1 MSGSFE
7 TLLTRAL
14 GLLVNASWAGT
25 LLLGIIWTLV
35 WIFRRA
41 SAAFRSLVWNFGVS
55 AALILPFLLFFMPAS
70 WNLGWLSLHR
80 PDDANVSVASGSS
93 AIPAYETARALAPE
107 PPSME
112 TNSPQAVGNRG
123 IYSLATRCA
132 VGCWLA
138 GALFTFGRFAFGYI
152 ILLVR
157 ARRINDIPEA
167 EWCIAAQEAA
177 RKLQISDEIKLLQ
190 SSENYAPAVWGF
202 RVPLVLLPTLTGWS
216 RERRLVIL
224 LHEFAHIKRKD
235 SRTLLIQQIVA
246 AIYWFHP
253 IVRLSL
259 TAARRTCEHACDD
272 LVLDAGVRPCD
283 YADHL
288 VEISQSL
295 LPGKATQAVF
305 CLMGMSSLEG
315 RLMAILDPV
324 ASRST
329 PKSYVRT
336 MVGLSLVPV
345 LLLMTALRPLS
356 FAEPTLPDATPLTT
370 APGILKTAKNE
381 IPEPHTESV
390 VQLTPASVSKPTRPS
405 SQNTQFAS
413 ETLGQEG
420 EHDVASSF
428 AISHNDTP
436 LPGPVPANDAVPMP
450 SVVQQSDAV
459 ADVNGSMSNRGDYSA
474 KGLLIPLQQE
484 VDAITRLS
492 APVDSPTIAPAPRS
506 KPNTSG
512 NLVLHAG
519 THLWLVFTKGMS
531 SKTAARGDTVE
542 LALLND
548 IKVGDIIVAK
558 AGSKAVGVVSD
569 VRKARAP
576 GKSGVL
582 NIQLKYIQVDTA
594 QIPIRRLPA
603 EASGSDIQAYNP
615 PFHLKWPL
623 GLFRT
628 GDDVEI
634 NQQTT
639 FDAYVD
645 ANVLVPPA

>member
-14 GLLVNASWAGT
+14 GLLVNASWSVT
-25 LLLGIIWTLV
+25 LLLGIVWTLV

-80 PDDANVSVASGSS
+80 PDDVNVSVASGSS
-93 AIPAYETARALAPE
+93 AVPALETARALAPE
-107 PPSME
+107 SPSME
-112 TNSPQAVGNRG
+112 TNSPQAVGNREF
-123 IYSLATRCA
+123 YSLATRCA

-138 GALFTFGRFAFGYI
+138 GALFMSGRFAFGYS

-157 ARRINDIPEA
+157 ARRINDVPEV
-167 EWCIAAQEAA
+167 EWRIAAQEAA
-177 RKLQISDEIKLLQ
+177 HKLQISDEIKLLQ
-190 SSENYAPAVWGF
+190 SGENYAPAVWGF

-246 AIYWFHP
+246 ALYWFHP

-259 TAARRTCEHACDD
+259 TAARRTCEQACDD

-305 CLMGMSSLEG
+305 CLMGTSSLEG
-315 RLMAILDPV
+315 RLIAILDPV
-324 ASRST
+324 ASRRT
-329 PKSYVRT
+329 PKAYVRT

-356 FAEPTLPDATPLTT
+356 FAEQILPDAMIVPDT
-370 APGILKTAKNE
+370 LKTAKKEIREPRNE
-381 IPEPHTESV
+381 NV
-390 VQLTPASVSKPTRPS
+390 VQLIPASIATRPS
-405 SQNTQFAS
+405 SENTQLAP
-413 ETLGQEG
+413 ETLGHKE
-420 EHDVASSF
+420 EYDVANSH
-428 AISHNDTP
+428 AIARSDVP
-436 LPGPVPANDAVPMP
+436 LPAQAPVHDAVPMP
-450 SVVQQSDAV
+450 SDVQQSDAI
-459 ADVNGSMSNRGDYSA
+459 ADVNESMSNRGDHSA
-474 KGLLIPLQQE
+474 NGLAIPLHQE
-484 VDAITRLS
+484 DEAIPARLS
-492 APVDSPTIAPAPRS
+492 APVDLPTIPATRS

-512 NLVLHAG
+512 NLVLPAG

-548 IKVGDIIVAK
+548 IKVGDTVVAK

-569 VRKARAP
+569 VKKARAP
-576 GKSGVL
+576 GKSGAL
-582 NIQLKYIQVDTA
+582 NIQLKYIQADNV

-645 ANVLVPPA
+645 ANVLVPPV